1 MSLDTNLSD
10 PRLFDWSLT
19 IGGSLLLGVGIWLW
33 VRGAQLFLPPH
44 SVVLVGV
51 SLACLGLGN
60 LLNPSQPEASTG
72 LTFTGKVLA
81 GLAVFS
87 ISWALSHP

>member
-1 MSLDTNLSD
+1 MTFEIKTTN

-19 IGGSLLLGVGIWLW
+19 IGGAILLAAGAWLW
-33 VRGAQLFLPPH
+33 VRGPQVLLPPH
-44 SVVLVGV
+44 SVALVGV

-72 LTFTGKVLA
+72 LTLTGKILA
-81 GLAVFS
+81 GLAIFS